1 MDVSRNDLRS
11 MPNFSGLKQL
21 LALVMDD
28 IKNQAMF
35 ATLGGEAFDL
45 PNLKTLSLQGN
56 GIQAIGMTSLSNL
69 PALEELNL
77 SRNKLKELRV
87 GWHPNSALKRLYL
100 ENNQINFIEDL
111 TLNETKHLELL
122 DIRHNA
128 IFSFKPSS
136 FSLLP
141 ANVTIQT
148 G

>member
-11 MPNFSGLKQL
+11 LPNFSGLKEL
-21 LALVMDD
+21 LALVIDEMR
-28 IKNQAMF
+28 NPSMLT
-35 ATLGGEAFDL
+35 TLNGEVFDL
-45 PNLKTLSLQGN
+45 PNLRTLSLQGN
-56 GIQAIGMTSLSNL
+56 GIQSIGSTSLSNL

-77 SRNKLKELRV
+77 SQNKLKELRV
-87 GWHPNSALKRLYL
+87 GWHPNLALKRLYL

-111 TLNETKHLELL
+111 TLSEAKHLELL

-128 IFSFKPSS
+128 IFSFRPSS

-141 ANVTIQT
+141 ENVTIQT